1 MPNIA
6 YFEIPANN
14 VDRAK
19 HFYKNL
25 LGWMIEPIKTPTM
38 DLKSMEA
45 IQYNEITLG
54 EPTLGTINMGGL
66 YKRQGDETIKNYVM
80 VDDIDK
86 VVAKVEKLGGKIVM
100 PKFMIKGVGLVA
112 VLQDTEGNGFGV
124 WTPKM

>member
-6 YFEIPANN
+6 YSEIPADN

-25 LGWMIEPIKTPTM
+25 LGWKIDPIKTPTM
-38 DLKSMEA
+38 DKKSMEA

-54 EPTLGTINMGGL
+54 DPMLGTINMGGL

-80 VDDIDK
+80 VEDIDK
-86 VVAKVEKLGGKIVM
+86 VVAKVEKLGGKIIM